1 MKYLKLDA
9 RHPECYGLARALV
22 EYPGYSVTESG
33 VVIGK
38 RASEIKQAPDK
49 RGYPKVCIWVG
60 GKAKHVFVHRLVA
73 LAWVPNTNPRELT
86 QVNHIDEV
94 KTNNHKSNLEWCNS
108 KQNNNHGTRKDRVAE
123 KTRKPIMCCNT
134 LKVYRSIAKA
144 ASILGLD
151 SSSLSAHLRGK
162 RKSVGGLMFIL
173 VTLDLDNLPKGAE
186 IVDS

>member
-9 RHPECYGLARALV
+9 RHPECHGLARALV
-22 EYPGYSVTESG
+22 DYPGYSVSETG

-38 RASEIKQAPDK
+38 RVLEVKQAPDK

-60 GKAKHVFVHRLVA
+60 GKAKRVFVHRLVA
-73 LAWVPNTNPRELT
+73 LAWVPNPNPGELT

-94 KTNNHKSNLEWCNS
+94 KTNNHKSNLEWCDS
-108 KQNNNHGTRKDRVAE
+108 KQNNNHGTRKERVAE
-123 KTRKPIMCCNT
+123 KTRKPVMCCNT
-134 LKVYRSIAKA
+134 GKVYRSIAQA
-144 ASILGLD
+144 ASTLCLD

-162 RKSVGGLMFIL
+162 RKSVGGLTFIR

-186 IVDS
+186 VVE